1 MSNSGGPIRYE
12 IRDRVG
18 FLHFNRPEA
27 ANTIDLEFAREY
39 LAAAIALDDPGVGA
53 IVGIQDSCVEVNR
66 RAVRSDQPWPHG
78 A

>member
-1 MSNSGGPIRYE
+1 MIYTEDP
-12 IRDRVG
+12 
-18 FLHFNRPEA
+18 
-27 ANTIDLEFAREY
+27 IDLEFAREY

-53 IVGIQDSCVEVNR
+53 IVGIQDSCAEVNR